1 MRFLSLLGLWNYLR
15 GYVIIIVEGFFT
27 EKFINICTRRKISL
41 WDVRVQGEKTRTMR
55 MSIKG
60 FKLIRSIARK
70 AKCRVRLLKKAGLPF
85 VFNKYRR
92 RKAFFAGAA
101 LFFVLIM
108 VLSSFIWSVE
118 ITGNKTLQS
127 AELEEALARKGVR
140 TGILKFRIDADSAVT
155 GMMLDM
161 EELAWIS
168 IVVRGTKVKVDVRE
182 RKEMPVVIARHIP
195 CDVIAAKD
203 GIIKQVIATGGIEAV
218 NVGDTVQRGQV
229 LISGNIPL
237 KGEKAGYKLSHAMG
251 SVSART
257 WYEEEVPVITS
268 QIERL
273 KTGKIINDHALMLFS
288 WKLDILHKKNRFK
301 TYSVSEIR
309 KKLSIGEDL
318 VFPIELVTVRY
329 VEEKLVDAVINEQTA
344 KETAAELAY
353 KRAIAKVPDDAQIVK
368 KNVRFTTDEN
378 GESFARV
385 TIECIEDIGV
395 SRQIGGN

>member
-1 MRFLSLLGLWNYLR
+1 LLGLWNYLR
-15 GYVIIIVEGFFT
+15 GYVIILVEGFFT
-27 EKFINICTRRKISL
+27 EKFINICTRRQIPV
-41 WDVRVQGEKTRTMR
+41 WDVRVQSEKTRTMR

-85 VFNKYRR
+85 ILNKYRR
-92 RKAFFAGAA
+92 RKAFFAGVA

-108 VLSSFIWSVE
+108 LLSSFIWSVE
-118 ITGNKTLQS
+118 ITGNTTLQS
-127 AELEEALARKGVR
+127 AELEEALARNGIK
-140 TGILKFRIDADSAVT
+140 TGILKFRIDTDSAVSA
-155 GMMLDM
+155 MMLEM
-161 EELAWIS
+161 EKLAWIS

-182 RKEMPVVIARHIP
+182 RKEIPVIIPRHIP

-203 GIIKQVIATGGIEAV
+203 GIIKQVIALGGIEAV
-218 NVGDTVQRGQV
+218 SVGETVQRGQV

-251 SVSART
+251 FVTART
-257 WYEEEVPVITS
+257 WYEEEAPVITS

-273 KTGKIINDHALMLFS
+273 KTGKIINDHSLVLFS
-288 WKLDILHKKNRFK
+288 WKLDILRKKNRFK

-329 VEEKLVDAVINEQTA
+329 VEEKLVDAVISEQTA
-344 KETAAELAY
+344 KETAVESAH
-353 KRAIAKVPDDAQIVK
+353 KRAMAKVPDDAKIVK
-368 KNVRFTTDEN
+368 KNVKFIKDEN

-395 SRQIGGN
+395 SRRIGGN

>member
-1 MRFLSLLGLWNYLR
+1 MLGLWNYLR

-27 EKFINICTRRKISL
+27 EKFINICTRRQIPL

-108 VLSSFIWSVE
+108 LLSSFVWSVE
-118 ITGNKTLQS
+118 ITGNTTLQS
-127 AELEEALARKGVR
+127 AELEEALARNGIR
-140 TGILKFRIDADSAVT
+140 TGILKFRIDTDSAVT
-155 GMMLDM
+155 AMMLEM
-161 EELAWIS
+161 EKLAWIS

-182 RKEMPVVIARHIP
+182 RKEVPVIIPRHIP

-203 GIIKQVIATGGIEAV
+203 GIIRQVIALGGIEAV
-218 NVGDTVQRGQV
+218 SVGDTVQRGQV
-229 LISGNIPL
+229 LISGNIPQ
-237 KGEKAGYKLSHAMG
+237 KGEQAGYKLSHAMG
-251 SVSART
+251 FVTART
-257 WYEEEVPVITS
+257 WYEEEAPVITS

-273 KTGKIINDHALMLFS
+273 KTGKIINDHALVLFS

-329 VEEKLVDAVINEQTA
+329 VEEKLVDAVISEQTA

-353 KRAIAKVPDDAQIVK
+353 KRAIAKVPDDAKIVK
-368 KNVRFTTDEN
+368 KNLRFIKDEN

-385 TIECIEDIGV
+385 TIECVEDIGV

>member
-1 MRFLSLLGLWNYLR
+1 MRFLTLLGIWNYLR

-27 EKFINICTRRKISL
+27 EKFINICTRRQIPL

-55 MSIKG
+55 MSIRG

-118 ITGNKTLQS
+118 ITGLKTLQR
-127 AELEEALARKGVR
+127 AELEEALARNGIR
-140 TGILKFRIDADSAVT
+140 TGVLKYRVNTDSAVSA
-155 GMMLDM
+155 MMLEM
-161 EELAWIS
+161 KKLAWIS
-168 IVVRGTKVKVDVRE
+168 IVVRGTKVKVDLRE
-182 RKEMPVVIARHIP
+182 RKEMPVIVPRHIP

-203 GIIKQVIATGGIEAV
+203 GIISQVIATGGIEAV
-218 NVGDTVQRGQV
+218 SVGDTVQRGQV

-257 WYEEEVPVITS
+257 WYEDEAPVITS

-273 KTGKIINDHALMLFS
+273 KTGKIINDHALVLFS
-288 WKLDILHKKNRFK
+288 WKLDILHKKNKFN

-318 VFPIELVTVRY
+318 VFPIELVTIRY

-344 KETAAELAY
+344 RETAIESAY
-353 KRAIAKVPDDAQIVK
+353 RRAIAKVPESARIIK

-378 GESFARV
+378 GDSFARV
-385 TIECIEDIGV
+385 TIECIEEIGV
-395 SRQIGGN
+395 SRRIGGN

>member
-27 EKFINICTRRKISL
+27 EKFINICTRRQIPL
-41 WDVRVQGEKTRTMR
+41 WDVKVQSEKTRTMR

-70 AKCRVRLLKKAGLPF
+70 AKCRVRLLKKVGLPF

-101 LFFVLIM
+101 LFFVLIF

-118 ITGNKTLQS
+118 ITGTKKLQN
-127 AELEEALARKGVR
+127 AELEEALTRNGIR
-140 TGILKFRIDADSAVT
+140 TGMLKFKIDTDSAVT

-161 EELAWIS
+161 EQLAWIS
-168 IVVRGTKVKVDVRE
+168 INIKGTKVKVDVRE
-182 RKEMPVVIARHIP
+182 RKEVPVVIPRHIP

-203 GIIKQVIATGGIEAV
+203 GIIRQVIATGGIEAV
-218 NVGDTVQRGQV
+218 GVGDTVQRGQV

-251 SVSART
+251 TVSART
-257 WYEEEVPVITS
+257 WYEEKVPVITS

-273 KTGKIINDHALMLFS
+273 KTGKIIKDRAVILFS
-288 WKLDILHKKNRFK
+288 WKLDILHKKN
-301 TYSVSEIR
+301 
-309 KKLSIGEDL
+309 
-318 VFPIELVTVRY
+318 
-329 VEEKLVDAVINEQTA
+329 
-344 KETAAELAY
+344 
-353 KRAIAKVPDDAQIVK
+353 KRGPY
-368 KNVRFTTDEN
+368 
-378 GESFARV
+378 
-385 TIECIEDIGV
+385 
-395 SRQIGGN
+395 